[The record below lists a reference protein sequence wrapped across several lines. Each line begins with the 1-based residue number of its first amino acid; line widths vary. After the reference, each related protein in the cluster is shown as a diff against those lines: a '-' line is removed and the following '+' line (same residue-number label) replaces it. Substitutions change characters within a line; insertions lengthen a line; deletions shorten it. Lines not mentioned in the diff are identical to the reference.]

1 MRHSTDRILTTHAG
15 SLPRSEEIIQR
26 GASRPDRPEDAYG
39 WSKAMTQDVK
49 EVVGRQLSAGIDI
62 PNDGEYGKATRNSVD
77 FGAWQSYGYERV
89 TGWERQAPGS
99 ASGPGIS
106 RRERKAFPNT
116 YAEMA
121 RTGATSAQGA
131 NPAGPPLFTGPIS
144 YRGQEAVKADIDN
157 LKAALAGK
165 DVGEAFI
172 TAVSVGS
179 FARRENRYYKD
190 DEAYLFALADA
201 FHEEYKAI
209 TDAGFTL
216 QLDEPGMATIWD
228 MFDPE
233 PPLEE
238 YKKHIRIRIE
248 AINHAL
254 RGIPQE
260 LVRFHVCWGSWHGP
274 HTTDIPLKD
283 IVDDILLINAGA
295 YSVEAGN
302 VRHEHEWKVWR
313 DTKLPAGRIII
324 PGVVSHATNVVEH
337 PEVVADRIVRYARIV
352 GRENVVAGT
361 DCGLGGR
368 VFPELAWAKLN
379 SLVEGARLASKE
391 LWS

>member
-1 MRHSTDRILTTHAG
+1 MRFSTDRILTTHAG

-26 GASRPDRPEDAYG
+26 GAARPERPEDAAG
-39 WSKAMTQDVK
+39 WSRQMTADVK
-49 EVVGRQLSAGIDI
+49 DVVGRQLQAGIDV

-89 TGWERQAPGS
+89 TGWERQPPGS
-99 ASGPGIS
+99 AAGPNIS
-106 RRERKAFPNT
+106 RRERKAFPDT
-116 YAEMA
+116 YARMA
-121 RTGATSAQGA
+121 QTSTTGQSAYQS
-131 NPAGPPLFTGPIS
+131 NAGPPLFTGPIT
-144 YRGQEAVKADIDN
+144 YRGQEAVKADIEN
-157 LKAALAGK
+157 LKAALAGRET
-165 DVGEAFI
+165 GEAFI

-190 DEAYLFALADA
+190 DEAYLEALANA

-233 PPLEE
+233 PPLAE
-238 YKKHIRIRIE
+238 YKQHIRLRID

-254 RGIPQE
+254 RGIPEEQ
-260 LVRFHVCWGSWHGP
+260 VRFHVCWGSWHGP

-283 IVDDILLINAGA
+283 IVEDILQIKAGA
-295 YSVEAGN
+295 FSVEAGN

-313 DTKLPAGRIII
+313 TTKLPAGKIVI

-337 PEVVADRIVRYARIV
+337 PEVVADRIVRYANAV

-368 VFPELAWAKLN
+368 VFPELAWAKLA
-379 SLVEGARLASKE
+379 SLVAGAQLASKE
-391 LWS
+391 LW